1 MIAGNDGFEIRKL
14 TTHSDAA
21 AVARVGSL
29 AYTLYNN
36 YSDANLP
43 RMVKKTVGR
52 LTEPGKELFGIFHT
66 DPTEFDHDLLNP
78 VSVELNPGKPATVI
92 TPTPGLLAHWMH
104 RDMQVNLF
112 GKVREYGGLAF
123 VAVDMKYKKRGFA
136 KILVTRFLED
146 CFKKGQALAALHPFR
161 PDFYM
166 NMGFGLS
173 SPYYDYNIS
182 PASLPKDFV
191 VFGGGKGKSQPTFT
205 ALKTLKPVHIEE
217 MEECQNR
224 FSQKKHGMVYRD
236 AVGINEMAFFDQGV
250 TRALGFRDASNTL
263 RGYILFKF
271 ETTTAGGLINDLH
284 LVELVYETKEAFFAF
299 VKFLREQDDQIR
311 YIKLT
316 TQEPDLFRL
325 LTDPRSGSAAGEQCG
340 ISGSGRESA
349 KQSVSMMY
357 RVVNTELLFSKFFAD
372 RNFNGVDGLKLW
384 IKVEDSFT
392 PELNPPVLLQFR
404 NGHAGVLRVGGDHS
418 SEADASLYI
427 GIAEFS
433 SLVVG
438 AVSLKVLEAYGK
450 AQVEPEEKL
459 SVVSK
464 LFISEDLPMNAV
476 FF

>member
-1 MIAGNDGFEIRKL
+1 MITGNDGFEIRKL

-36 YSDANLP
+36 YPDANLP

-191 VFGGGKGKSQPTFT
+191 IFG
-205 ALKTLKPVHIEE
+205 
-217 MEECQNR
+217 
-224 FSQKKHGMVYRD
+224 
-236 AVGINEMAFFDQGV
+236 
-250 TRALGFRDASNTL
+250 
-263 RGYILFKF
+263 
-271 ETTTAGGLINDLH
+271 
-284 LVELVYETKEAFFAF
+284 
-299 VKFLREQDDQIR
+299 
-311 YIKLT
+311 
-316 TQEPDLFRL
+316 
-325 LTDPRSGSAAGEQCG
+325 
-340 ISGSGRESA
+340 
-349 KQSVSMMY
+349 
-357 RVVNTELLFSKFFAD
+357 
-372 RNFNGVDGLKLW
+372 
-384 IKVEDSFT
+384 
-392 PELNPPVLLQFR
+392 
-404 NGHAGVLRVGGDHS
+404 
-418 SEADASLYI
+418 
-427 GIAEFS
+427 
-433 SLVVG
+433 
-438 AVSLKVLEAYGK
+438 
-450 AQVEPEEKL
+450 
-459 SVVSK
+459 
-464 LFISEDLPMNAV
+464 
-476 FF
+476 